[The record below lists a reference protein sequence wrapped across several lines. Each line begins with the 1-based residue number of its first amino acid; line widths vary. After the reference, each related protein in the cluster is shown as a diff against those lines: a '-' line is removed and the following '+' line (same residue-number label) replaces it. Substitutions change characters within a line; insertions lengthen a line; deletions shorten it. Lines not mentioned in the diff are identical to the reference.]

1 MSNNTE
7 NQQKSKFNLK
17 YVVYG
22 ALSMMT
28 YLFFGNYFLLLGSF
42 HSDVGGTETITPNG
56 TNETIVIERN
66 ETVKGGTIS
75 AYLNNPVWLWL
86 IVCFILFYPIGLVL
100 CILHGL
106 KIVFKRNFAGGSW
119 IMFGM

>member
-56 TNETIVIERN
+56 TNETIVIEDGKGNALITRQDMSKIKD
-66 ETVKGGTIS
+66 VK
-75 AYLNNPVWLWL
+75 NR
-86 IVCFILFYPIGLVL
+86 F
-100 CILHGL
+100 
-106 KIVFKRNFAGGSW
+106 
-119 IMFGM
+119 